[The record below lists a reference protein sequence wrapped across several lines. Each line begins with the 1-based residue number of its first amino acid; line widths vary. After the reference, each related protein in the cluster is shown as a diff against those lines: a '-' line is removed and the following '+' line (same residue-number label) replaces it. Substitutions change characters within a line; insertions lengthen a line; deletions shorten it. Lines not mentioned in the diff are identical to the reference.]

1 MEGTT
6 INFEIWYAGAN
17 DNRIEFF
24 KFAQTEEQ
32 LWLEPLWHLS
42 FESEEKLKL
51 AAYMWHFYQGKNLV
65 EMNVATFMVIYQCT
79 LRSLGHNIVFSE

>member
-6 INFEIWYAGAN
+6 INFEILYAGTN
-17 DNRIEFF
+17 TEFF

-32 LWLEPLWHLS
+32 LWLEPLWPLS
-42 FESEEKLKL
+42 FGSEEELKL

-79 LRSLGHNIVFSE
+79 LRSLGHNVDFSD